1 MAKDKSDANLEAGK
15 GQTFTDQG
23 NANETNYGQVDID
36 KLIKENEGL
45 KQAQSTLTKSN
56 EELKADLAKIKEG
69 LGAVVGVT
77 SEEKPTTEV
86 LLQNALEK
94 INKLEK
100 ETQKARS
107 RSLLENVV
115 NNYRD
120 GDKELDPKVKEF
132 LKAEIEVDEPNEDL
146 IKERVSQKFQSLKSL
161 LSGSSSGQKQPDIKT
176 TAGSLSRN
184 PTANEIL
191 GL

>member
-1 MAKDKSDANLEAGK
+1 M
-15 GQTFTDQG
+15 
-23 NANETNYGQVDID
+23 
-36 KLIKENEGL
+36 
-45 KQAQSTLTKSN
+45 
-56 EELKADLAKIKEG
+56 
-69 LGAVVGVT
+69 
-77 SEEKPTTEV
+77 
-86 LLQNALEK
+86 
-94 INKLEK
+94 
-100 ETQKARS
+100 
-107 RSLLENVV
+107 ENVV